1 MIYLNEEYILW
12 NLIYSNAKKQKLI
25 PEHIIYLFKKSI
37 ENQINIFRNIED
49 IKLTDGEI
57 IKYNNA
63 LEYFKEKIY
72 LKYNENIS
80 KILKKCEKNK
90 IFIMNYEDEKYPL
103 KFKQIST
110 PPILFYYKGKLPK
123 NDEKILT
130 IAGSRNISQYGKII
144 VDRVVKLFSDQH
156 YLILSGLAAGID
168 TQSHLSAL
176 KNYSTT
182 LAILGQ
188 GLGTQIYP
196 KENIEIANKILETHG
211 CLISEIE
218 PYKRPNRDYFLLR
231 NRLQAALADKIFIG
245 EIKETGGGTL
255 TTINYSIQ
263 YNKDLY
269 IWNPVKL
276 NKINESFLGNLII
289 FDKYES
295 TNKKNRLLLHKKMI
309 RKNAIEVT
317 EEKDFYN
324 NNNNTN
330 QLKLF

>member
-1 MIYLNEEYILW
+1 MSKILG
-12 NLIYSNAKKQKLI
+12 AV
-25 PEHIIYLFKKSI
+25 H
-37 ENQINIFRNIED
+37 
-49 IKLTDGEI
+49 
-57 IKYNNA
+57 NA

-156 YLILSGLAAGID
+156 YSILSGLAAGID

-309 RKNAIEVT
+309 RKNAVEVT

-324 NNNNTN
+324 NNNTN